1 MSWRD
6 AYFLQARSDY
16 DAFKEL
22 NKPGLPLCHR
32 LHYLQMAAEKLAK
45 AYLSP
50 SNGDPPKKGHLRLG
64 TLLKVIKGRPE
75 IRRNLGFGTNHHAFC
90 SYVDSLTPFAGQIEL
105 LAPVGTDDR
114 RMNAEYPWVDPTGQ
128 VVHPAIYG
136 FPEFPKTELVKFQNF
151 LSSLFR
157 SISQP

>member
-16 DAFKEL
+16 DTFKEL
-22 NKPGLPLCHR
+22 NKSRLPLCHR
-32 LHYLQMAAEKLAK
+32 LHYLQMASEKLAK
-45 AYLSP
+45 AFLSP
-50 SNGDPPKKGHLRLG
+50 SNGEPPQKGHLRLV

-75 IRRNLGFGTNHHAFC
+75 IRRNFGFATDYYAFC
-90 SYVDSLTPFAGQIEL
+90 SYVDSLTPFARQIEL

-114 RMNAEYPWVDPTGQ
+114 RMNAEYPWLDPTGQ

-136 FPEFPKTELVKFQNF
+136 FPEFPKTELIRFQNF

-157 SISQP
+157 SI